1 MKRELAI
8 ILATIAL
15 SANALPSPNPQVSD
29 WIWKQGANLPGH
41 VGVGDNKLRSYG
53 YELDTFPTEQD
64 AYFEYAGLIPVKSYV
79 GNTAPYEVRNEDGSF
94 SVERDKIYG
103 TLIKYEPDRGKG
115 SRQNYTVECILE
127 KCYGDAMEE
136 QMRRALSERAL
147 QFGGPLNEIAMIAK
161 CNPVNLPVLRPGV
174 TNRVPFKTWA
184 ARYKIWRVR
193 GEMLYISGRQQFCET
208 NAFDDLVSR
217 FKVAYNITPGFHG
230 FVEPICRS
238 NDTNRVSYCLY
249 PLGIVVHR
257 AEDYT
262 EEFAHFVN
270 MGPTRDSEWEE
281 WKAAYHGAKVDA
293 WKMGIDLGVSGGWS
307 AYIAALTADENWE
320 TAARSRIPANT
331 LLMLMLYV
339 DGGGNADMRA
349 WCESDSIGRMIL

>member
-1 MKRELAI
+1 MKRATAILLAL
-8 ILATIAL
+8 LALA
-15 SANALPSPNPQVSD
+15 ANALPSPNPQVSD
-29 WIWKQGANLPGH
+29 WIWKQGAGLRGH
-41 VGVGDNKLRSYG
+41 VGVGDKKLRVYG

-64 AYFEYAGLIPVKSYV
+64 AYFEYSQLVPVKGYL
-79 GNTAPYEVRNEDGSF
+79 GNTAPYEVKDEYGRVSI
-94 SVERDKIYG
+94 ERGKIFG
-103 TLIKYEPDRGKG
+103 TLIRYEKDTGKAG
-115 SRQNYTVECILE
+115 KQNYTVECILE
-127 KCYGDAMEE
+127 KCYGDAMEG
-136 QMRRALSERAL
+136 QMRRALSERAT

-161 CNPVNLPVLRPGV
+161 CNPVNLPVLRPGI

-193 GEMLYISGRQQFCET
+193 DEMLYISGRQQFCET

-238 NDTNRVSYCLY
+238 NDANRVSYSLF

-270 MGPTRDSEWEE
+270 MGPIIDNDWEE
-281 WKAAYHGAKVDA
+281 FKAAYHGAKVDA
-293 WKMGIDLGVSGGWS
+293 WKMGIDVGVAGGWS
-307 AYIAALTADENWE
+307 TYITALTANENWE
-320 TAARSRIPANT
+320 AEATSRIPANT

-339 DGGGNADMRA
+339 DGGGSADMRA